1 MLLKVLISFH
11 SHCKILNYVINI
23 DWHSLNEPLSVIGVT
38 WWGSDWQRRAPSK
51 SHSHLHHL
59 PVHSTLLIV
68 LSLLTTLFYLLVKNQ
83 VFASTVFFS
92 GLATVINAVPS
103 LSRRTDGLVE
113 PASKWTL
120 KVAIRN
126 THYWRKIKKMR
137 ASSDDIA
144 VLIVGPDH
152 TFAATTPGYD
162 PATTPGTFI
171 QPPVDDIPK
180 ATRGMSRL
188 NGEYYMLLELET
200 KFSFTRVE
208 LDEEAIFN
216 TCHAL
221 TTTNQSQHHPTCF
234 LTPPQDIRPPQ
245 DRTTGT
251 THLPR
256 QDHG

>member
-1 MLLKVLISFH
+1 MSPCQ
-11 SHCKILNYVINI
+11 SSG
-23 DWHSLNEPLSVIGVT
+23 D
-38 WWGSDWQRRAPSK
+38 
-51 SHSHLHHL
+51 
-59 PVHSTLLIV
+59 LLII
-68 LSLLTTLFYLLVKNQ
+68 LSLLTTLSYLLVKNQ
-83 VFASTVFFS
+83 VFASTVSFS
-92 GLATVINAVPS
+92 GLATVVTAMPS

-126 THYWRKIKKMR
+126 TLYWRKIKKMR

-152 TFAATTPGYD
+152 TFAATTRGYD

-171 QPPVDDIPK
+171 QPPVNDIPK
-180 ATRGMSRL
+180 ATQGMLRKATQGMLRL

-216 TCHAL
+216 TLRDSSQLDVAVGPPVDKDNLDLDYIDRAL
-221 TTTNQSQHHPTCF
+221 KLLKKVGGLKGDVAKWPSV
-234 LTPPQDIRPPQ
+234 
-245 DRTTGT
+245 
-251 THLPR
+251 R
-256 QDHG
+256 QKIMSAREGQ